1 MATRKWSKP
10 EGITVAHIVLHST
23 LGPCACMHACLS
35 TTGSQAYKLC
45 LDVTSSS
52 ILTLSPSLPIL
63 FINLL
68 SKQLSL
74 PLQWRTLWIAPSK
87 KAPTLGP
94 RRKSKA
100 DLLTEKGIPGGDIK
114 VETNQGVVSLSSD
127 VRVTE
132 SQKDT
137 AVKIAQQIKGVKS
150 VTAAG
155 LKVE

>member
-1 MATRKWSKP
+1 MANTVDSAKQ
-10 EGITVAHIVLHST
+10 EGADTW
-23 LGPCACMHACLS
+23 
-35 TTGSQAYKLC
+35 TTTK
-45 LDVTSSS
+45 V
-52 ILTLSPSLPIL
+52 
-63 FINLL
+63 
-68 SKQLSL
+68 
-74 PLQWRTLWIAPSK
+74 
-87 KAPTLGP
+87 
-94 RRKSKA
+94 KA

-137 AVKIAQQIKGVKS
+137 AVKIAQQTKGVKS